1 MGTFQV
7 RKTKYKH
14 YLLGEENKVAMSFSR
29 CITLS
34 SSKIV
39 RAAMA
44 KHSSRLSGLYGVI
57 SFNPSNILRWSYYI
71 ILHLTEEKRKLNPQ
85 ECNCLPKITELIKS
99 KLMMTDPT

>member
-1 MGTFQV
+1 MTWREGAAFMGTFQV

-14 YLLGEENKVAMSFSR
+14 YLLGEENKVAMSFNR

-57 SFNPSNILRWSYYI
+57 SFNPSNIL
-71 ILHLTEEKRKLNPQ
+71 
-85 ECNCLPKITELIKS
+85 
-99 KLMMTDPT
+99 